1 MWARYVIET
10 RTWSGEVANWTVNSG
25 EAFDPNLTISFV
37 KAMQAAHASQ
47 VAQAGQYHAQFRS
60 LQAALEA
67 AIERQEEKA
76 PTDLLYLERL
86 RVMDQ
91 ELLAAIE
98 MARGEMAKA
107 AEFAAEAS
115 RLEGAMPFSFGPP
128 FVDLPSAE
136 YHGDLLTSARRYTDA
151 ATAYR
156 LQLERTRLKPRA
168 LEGLAT
174 AEENLGQAAEARY
187 HRAKLEQ
194 IRRPAEPAAAED
206 SDVSN

>member
-1 MWARYVIET
+1 M
-10 RTWSGEVANWTVNSG
+10 
-25 EAFDPNLTISFV
+25 
-37 KAMQAAHASQ
+37 KAMQAAFAGQ
-47 VAQAGQYHAQFRS
+47 VAQAGQYQAQFRTLMAS
-60 LQAALEA
+60 LEA
-67 AIERQEEKA
+67 EIVRQVEKA

-107 AEFAAEAS
+107 VESAQEAS

-136 YHGDLLTSARRYTDA
+136 FLGDLLTASRQYA
-151 ATAYR
+151 AAADAYR

-168 LEGLAT
+168 LEGLAQ
-174 AEENLGQAAEARY
+174 AQEQLGQDAEARY
-187 HRAKLEQ
+187 HRARLEQ
-194 IRRPAEPAAAED
+194 IRRGASTDTVE
-206 SDVSN
+206 

>member
-1 MWARYVIET
+1 
-10 RTWSGEVANWTVNSG
+10 
-25 EAFDPNLTISFV
+25 
-37 KAMQAAHASQ
+37 

-67 AIERQEEKA
+67 EIARQAEKA

-98 MARGEMAKA
+98 MARGEMGKA
-107 AEFAAEAS
+107 AEYAREAS

-136 YHGDLLTSARRYTDA
+136 YLGDLLMASRQFADA
-151 ATAYR
+151 AAAYE
-156 LQLERTRLKPRA
+156 LQLERTRLKPHA
-168 LEGLAT
+168 LEGLAR
-174 AEENLGQAAEARY
+174 ALGELGREAEANY
-187 HRAKLEQ
+187 QRAKLEQ
-194 IRRPAEPAAAED
+194 IRRGGD
-206 SDVSN
+206 